1 MKKVLVSLLVLILLT
16 LTGCFSNTMHGDVK
30 YAPFTESQVII
41 YKDARYDSVDELA
54 FHIYTTEDDVELGYN
69 DTFKGYRGFFS
80 ETADNPKY
88 IFVSRCVEDYAMAVY
103 IRRDFDYKSKTLV
116 LEGTDEKIIYSDA
129 FTETDEIVNG
139 ETIISF
145 TNPVY
150 LYFEDCPRLKI
161 ELSVEKDGEKYYYM
175 YGGERQKLSDELV
188 DILRRNNI
196 IS

>member
-1 MKKVLVSLLVLILLT
+1 M
-16 LTGCFSNTMHGDVK
+16 
-30 YAPFTESQVII
+30 
-41 YKDARYDSVDELA
+41 
-54 FHIYTTEDDVELGYN
+54 
-69 DTFKGYRGFFS
+69 
-80 ETADNPKY
+80 
-88 IFVSRCVEDYAMAVY
+88 
-103 IRRDFDYKSKTLV
+103 V

-139 ETIISF
+139 ETIISS

-161 ELSVEKDGEKYYYM
+161 ELSVKKDGEKYYYM
-175 YGGERQKLSDELV
+175 YGGERQKLSNELV